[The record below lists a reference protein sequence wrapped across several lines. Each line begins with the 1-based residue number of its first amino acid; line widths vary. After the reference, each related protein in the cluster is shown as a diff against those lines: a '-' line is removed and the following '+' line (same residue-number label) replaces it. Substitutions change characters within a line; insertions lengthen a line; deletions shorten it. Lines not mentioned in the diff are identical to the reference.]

1 MRTTIDIPEQVYR
14 ELKVRAATE
23 GSTIRE
29 FILEGVALRLH
40 NGKSAVPAQ
49 GQPRFPVVKS
59 RKPGSLKLGED
70 GVYEY
75 IPFP

>member
-1 MRTTIDIPEQVYR
+1 MRTTVDIPDPIYR
-14 ELKVRAATE
+14 EIKVRAARE

-29 FILEGVALRLH
+29 IILEGVALRL
-40 NGKSAVPAQ
+40 Q
-49 GQPRFPVVKS
+49 GENTQTGRGSRGRFPVIVS
-59 RKPGSLKLGED
+59 ENPGSLRLGEE